1 MGFGGFD
8 PVPTVFDRF
17 PTSFA
22 AADMMCRNQPTGK
35 ETSMRVLV
43 VEDNVNLADV
53 VGMGL
58 RMKGFDTTVIYDGR
72 DAIDELDGSRWD
84 LLILDRDLPG
94 VHGDEICRRLR
105 ARRDPVHILML
116 TAASRTDDI
125 VQGLGLGADDYLTK
139 PFAYA
144 ELLARVEAVRRRL
157 GLADT
162 GPFVRDG
169 FRADFRTG
177 DISMNGEP
185 LRFGQRELAVLR
197 MLVEAHGAVVGVDR
211 LYDEVW
217 QDDHAHAKSIVK
229 STVYTL
235 RSKIGPDLIETIPG
249 QGYRIS

>member
-1 MGFGGFD
+1 
-8 PVPTVFDRF
+8 
-17 PTSFA
+17 
-22 AADMMCRNQPTGK
+22 
-35 ETSMRVLV
+35 MRVLV
-43 VEDNVNLADV
+43 VEDNANLADV

-58 RMKGFDTTVIYDGR
+58 RMKGFDTTVVYDGR
-72 DAIDELDGSRWD
+72 DALDELDESGELGKGVWD

-94 VHGDEICRRLR
+94 VHGDEICRQLR
-105 ARRDPVHILML
+105 ARHDPIHILML

-144 ELLARVEAVRRRL
+144 ELLARVEAVQRRL
-157 GLADT
+157 GLVSDA
-162 GPFVRDG
+162 GLLFVRGG

-197 MLVEAHGAVVGVDR
+197 MLIEVHGAVVSADR
-211 LYDEVW
+211 LYDEIW
-217 QDDHAHAKSIVK
+217 QDDHAREKSIVK
-229 STVYTL
+229 STIYTL
-235 RSKIGPDLIETIPG
+235 RSKIGDPNLIETVPG

>member
-1 MGFGGFD
+1 
-8 PVPTVFDRF
+8 
-17 PTSFA
+17 
-22 AADMMCRNQPTGK
+22 
-35 ETSMRVLV
+35 MRVLV
-43 VEDNVNLADV
+43 VEDNANLADV

-58 RMKGFDTTVIYDGR
+58 RMKGFNTTVVYDGR
-72 DAIDELDGSRWD
+72 DALDELDGGQWD

-105 ARRDPVHILML
+105 ARRNPVHILML

-139 PFAYA
+139 PFEYA

-157 GLADT
+157 GLTDA
-162 GPFVRDG
+162 GLFVRGG

-177 DISMNGEP
+177 DISMNDKP
-185 LRFGQRELAVLR
+185 IRFGQREFAVLR

-211 LYDEVW
+211 LYNEVW
-217 QDDHAHAKSIVK
+217 KDDHAHTKSIVK

-235 RSKIGPDLIETIPG
+235 RSKIGAPNLIETVPG